1 MPVVEQ
7 SNPHPP
13 TTTAASAPARLLRG
27 FPAGPRTVTLSF
39 GCHCH
44 PASASQVRSAL
55 VWPGWGWGGW
65 VGGLGG
71 GWGGQAYAGGTR
83 EELTLQRG
91 SWKPRRQK
99 TGDET
104 EGGRARRGDIW
115 CSRPFQTPFQTLRTG
130 GVSSKHRPQQPSAQP
145 PLIYKIH
152 LFILMLLFF

>member
-13 TTTAASAPARLLRG
+13 TTAASAPARLLRG

-55 VWPGWGWGGW
+55 VWPGWGGWGR
-65 VGGLGG
+65 V
-71 GWGGQAYAGGTR
+71 GGQAYAGGTR

-91 SWKPRRQK
+91 SWKTRHKKPRRQK

-115 CSRPFQTPFQTLRTG
+115 CSRPFQTPFQTLRTVG
-130 GVSSKHRPQQPSAQP
+130 GVTKHRPQQPSAQS
-145 PLIYKIH
+145 PLNYKTH
-152 LFILMLLFF
+152 LFILMLFFC